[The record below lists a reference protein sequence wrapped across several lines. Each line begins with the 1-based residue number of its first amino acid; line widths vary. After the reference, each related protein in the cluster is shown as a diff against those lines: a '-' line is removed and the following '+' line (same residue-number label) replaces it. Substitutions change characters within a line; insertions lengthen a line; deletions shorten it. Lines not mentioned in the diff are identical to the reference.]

1 MPLCRYYRRKCGAA
15 ALSLCSYAPE
25 KHSACVR
32 QIRKALF
39 FSTSLL
45 NRVPVFK
52 CVHLNSSSS
61 SASHI
66 NTDTHTHG
74 QRTHTHCSSR
84 LYRRILFCHASLS
97 SFQLTALQKR
107 TERQSLNINLHKLFN
122 SNMRAAK
129 SRGCAGILASP
140 PSMSFPSLTL
150 PQPPPPSAL
159 QASSFSPVLPE
170 SQILTEV
177 KILSRCMRL
186 VSSRKFFSPY
196 KASLF
201 LQRYRA
207 SPRAFLDADAFE

>member
-74 QRTHTHCSSR
+74 QRTHTHTVVPDFTAGSYSVMHLYHPSSLLPYRSAQNDRASTSIYISSLTPTCELQKAEDALASSR
-84 LYRRILFCHASLS
+84 LLHLCPSRPLLSLS
-97 SFQLTALQKR
+97 LLLLRLSK
-107 TERQSLNINLHKLFN
+107 
-122 SNMRAAK
+122 
-129 SRGCAGILASP
+129 P
-140 PSMSFPSLTL
+140 P
-150 PQPPPPSAL
+150 
-159 QASSFSPVLPE
+159 V
-170 SQILTEV
+170 
-177 KILSRCMRL
+177 
-186 VSSRKFFSPY
+186 
-196 KASLF
+196 F
-201 LQRYRA
+201 LQCCQ
-207 SPRAFLDADAFE
+207 SPKSWPR

>member
-1 MPLCRYYRRKCGAA
+1 MWRSCFKFVLICARET
-15 ALSLCSYAPE
+15 LSLCASDSE
-25 KHSACVR
+25 ST
-32 QIRKALF
+32 L

-140 PSMSFPSLTL
+140 PSMSFPSLT
-150 PQPPPPSAL
+150 PSAS
-159 QASSFSPVLPE
+159 SSFGSPSL
-170 SQILTEV
+170 Q
-177 KILSRCMRL
+177 
-186 VSSRKFFSPY
+186 FFSSAARVPNPDRG
-196 KASLF
+196 KD
-201 LQRYRA
+201 
-207 SPRAFLDADAFE
+207 P